1 MLSQLIDNSRTDKN
15 TTHSYIDLYD
25 RLLSSKKHTAKNV
38 LEIGIGDGHQG
49 VTNGGSI
56 KLWHDYFKNATV
68 HALDIKPI
76 GEIWSELS
84 GKDRIKLYTSIDA
97 YDYNTLKQLFLDKN
111 LKCDFILDDGP
122 HTLDSMKKYIELYTQ
137 ILTDNGILIIEDVQ
151 DFSWIDIL
159 KSVVPE
165 KLKQYIKVFD
175 LRHIKGRYDDIVFV
189 IDKSNL

>member
-68 HALDIKPI
+68 HALDIQPI
-76 GEIWSELS
+76 TNIWPELV

>member
-15 TTHSYIDLYD
+15 TAHSYIDLYET
-25 RLLSSKKHTAKNV
+25 LLLSKKHTAKNV

-56 KLWHDYFKNATV
+56 KLWHDFFQNATI
-68 HALDIKPI
+68 HALDIQPI
-76 GEIWSELS
+76 TNIWPELV
-84 GKDRIKLYTSIDA
+84 GNDRIKLYTSIDA
-97 YDYNTLKQLFLDKN
+97 YNYNTFKQLFLDTN

-122 HTLDSMKKYIELYTQ
+122 HTLDSMKTYIELYTQ
-137 ILTDNGILIIEDVQ
+137 ILTDNGILIIEDIP
-151 DFSWIDIL
+151 DISWIDIL

-165 KLKQYIKVFD
+165 CLQQYIKVFD
-175 LRHIKGRYDDIVFV
+175 LRHIKGRFDDIVFI

>member
-68 HALDIKPI
+68 HALDIQPI
-76 GEIWSELS
+76 TNIWPELV
-84 GKDRIKLYTSIDA
+84 GKDRIKL
-97 YDYNTLKQLFLDKN
+97 
-111 LKCDFILDDGP
+111 
-122 HTLDSMKKYIELYTQ
+122 
-137 ILTDNGILIIEDVQ
+137 
-151 DFSWIDIL
+151 
-159 KSVVPE
+159 
-165 KLKQYIKVFD
+165 
-175 LRHIKGRYDDIVFV
+175 
-189 IDKSNL
+189 